1 MLRKFAMA
9 CIWICESSCTKCMF
23 HRSFGIRPTY
33 VTQSWHQVVWY
44 CAFAVGG
51 ESSCTSCRAFKD
63 TSWTIWW
70 GSSPKR
76 EFFPKG
82 KGRELHLL
90 FSRVVTCSGLIN
102 QKYSTINIMGWVIVV
117 TLPRTSSLWTT
128 QGLLFCPFFPSGNLN
143 LHRARRFI
151 KCPWYDKS

>member
-1 MLRKFAMA
+1 
-9 CIWICESSCTKCMF
+9 MF
-23 HRSFGIRPTY
+23 HRSFGFRPTY

-76 EFFPKG
+76 ELFPKG

-102 QKYSTINIMGWVIVV
+102 QKHLTVKIMGWVIVV

-128 QGLLFCPFFPSGNLN
+128 QGLLFCPFFHPGTSTCIEYVDSLDVHGMTKFRIEAHLS
-143 LHRARRFI
+143 RFEGCGLFV
-151 KCPWYDKS
+151 KCS